1 MEMTISGLTTAGF
14 EGFVRFAELQKQSHS
29 FPQGAPDVPGV
40 YAVVR
45 ESAGQP
51 LFLSTGTGGHFK
63 GRNPNV
69 GVDVLEAKWNQGAS
83 VVYFG
88 KAGRRSNGA
97 ALWSRLNEFRKFGAG
112 KNIGHQGG
120 RYIWQLADSS
130 DLLVAWKTIPD
141 EDPARVEAELIA
153 EFKAQTGQWPYA
165 NLKG

>member
-1 MEMTISGLTTAGF
+1 M
-14 EGFVRFAELQKQSHS
+14 
-29 FPQGAPDVPGV
+29 
-40 YAVVR
+40 VR
-45 ESAGQP
+45 EYTVPP

-83 VVYFG
+83 VVYFR

-97 ALWSRLNEFRKFGAG
+97 ALWSRLNEFSKFGAG

-130 DLLVAWKTIPD
+130 DLLAMRQTTPD
-141 EDPARVEAELIA
+141 EDPARVEVELIA